1 MKYPVSLQRGMPI
14 MYVNCMSTFSGKM
27 TTSHHPW
34 MLDIDKK
41 LKKLTGVYTE
51 LTEEDEEQNLSEY
64 ETYLD
69 SGNRKN
75 KNTGENDDEQS
86 E

>member
-1 MKYPVSLQRGMPI
+1 MPSS
-14 MYVNCMSTFSGKM
+14 MV
-27 TTSHHPW
+27 
-34 MLDIDKK
+34 LDIDKK